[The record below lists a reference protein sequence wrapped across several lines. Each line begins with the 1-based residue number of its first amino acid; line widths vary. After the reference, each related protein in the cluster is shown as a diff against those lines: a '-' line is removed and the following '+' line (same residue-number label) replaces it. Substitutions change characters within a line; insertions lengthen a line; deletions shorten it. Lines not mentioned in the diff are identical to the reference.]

1 MAFNLGSAIG
11 YLLLDTT
18 SFETGFKKA
27 IKQFESFANSSKS
40 WDKRIRSLG
49 DGFTTAGANLTKNV
63 TLPLVG
69 LGATAVNAA
78 KKFETAFT
86 GVRKTV
92 DATEEEYK
100 QLSDGITEMSERMPQ
115 SAADIASVMEIAGQL
130 GIRGTDNL
138 LSFTDTMIR
147 LGDSTNLSSEE
158 AATAIARIMNIM
170 GTSTEDVDR
179 FGATIVDLGNNFA
192 TTEAEIVEMSNR
204 LAAGGKIAGLTEP
217 EIMAL
222 ATAMSSVGINAE
234 AGGTA
239 MTQTFNAI
247 EKAVANGGKNLESF
261 AEIAGMS
268 AEDFAAAWEGS
279 PIDAITSF
287 IQGLGELEENGGSAT
302 LALDDLGL
310 SGIRQSDMLKSLSQA
325 GDLLNDTLDTANK
338 AWEDNTALVDESN
351 KKYETL
357 DSKLDMA
364 KNSAENLAR
373 SFGEAL
379 MPMIENVTGF
389 IQDLSQKLNSLSDDQ
404 KKAISKIAEVAVVIG
419 PVLLIL
425 GSVVDTIIKVKD
437 AIKILKGVFTGVTSP
452 IGLVI
457 TIIGLLVA
465 AFIYLWNTSED
476 FRNFWINLWE
486 AIKNAAKA
494 AADWVVQAVKDVVQF
509 FKNLPQTIADIW
521 NNIKTTVSEKIQE
534 IITAIAEWAVNL
546 YNSAV
551 NAWNQFWDGAKSI
564 WEQIV
569 TWISESWNSVV
580 DTVTNF
586 GQNLY
591 DAGAS
596 IFSSFWDGLVS
607 VWESIA
613 SWVSEKVSWIAN
625 ALSSAL
631 GSVSSH
637 THSSGS
643 YATGIDYIP
652 SDRYVKVHEGE
663 AILSKEQNRNRNNS
677 VNGSFS
683 VPIVLDVTNK
693 IDGMTLARNQYKYNL
708 IVDNNHGPKLIKT

>member
-551 NAWNQFWDGAKSI
+551 NAWNQFWDGAKST

>member
-1 MAFNLGSAIG
+1 MAFNLGTAVG
-11 YLLLDTT
+11 YLMLDT
-18 SFETGFKKA
+18 SGFTKGFQKA
-27 IKQFESFANSSKS
+27 KSQLEIFTNSSLS
-40 WDKRIRSLG
+40 FDKRMQGLSSGLTILG
-49 DGFTTAGANLTKNV
+49 GNLTKNV

-69 LGATAVNAA
+69 LGTAAA
-78 KKFETAFT
+78 KSAIDFESAFA

-92 DATEEEYK
+92 DATEEEYSE
-100 QLSDGITEMSERMPQ
+100 LEEAIVEMSNRMPQ

-130 GIRGTDNL
+130 GIRGRDNL
-138 LSFTDTMIR
+138 LSFTETMIR

-158 AATAIARIMNIM
+158 AATAIAQIMNIM
-170 GTSTEDVDR
+170 GTSTEDVGR
-179 FGATIVDLGNNFA
+179 FGSAIVDLGNNFA
-192 TTEAEIVEMSNR
+192 TTESEITEMANR
-204 LAAGGKIAGLTEP
+204 LAAGGKLAGLTEP
-217 EIMAL
+217 QILAL
-222 ATAMSSVGINAE
+222 AAAMSSVGIDAE

-247 EKAVANGGKNLESF
+247 EKAVADGGGQLQKF
-261 AEIAGMS
+261 ADIAGMS
-268 AEDFAAAWEGS
+268 SEEFAAAWES
-279 PIDAITSF
+279 NPITAIQAF
-287 IQGLGELEENGGSAT
+287 IQGLGGLEEQGGSAV
-302 LALDDLGL
+302 LALDALGL
-310 SGIRQSDMLKSLSQA
+310 SGIRQSDMLKSLSQS
-325 GDLLNDTLDTANK
+325 GDLLTDALETASA
-338 AWEDNTALVDESN
+338 AWDENNALTQES
-351 KKYETL
+351 ETRYGTVT
-357 DSKLDMA
+357 SKMTILWNNV
-364 KNSAENLAR
+364 KNLAM
-373 SFGEAL
+373 SFGNLLLPA
-379 MPMIENVTGF
+379 IDKVISV
-389 IQDLSQKLNSLSDDQ
+389 IQSVVKKFDSMNETQ
-404 KKAISKIAEVAVVIG
+404 KKVVTTVVSIVAAIG
-419 PVLLIL
+419 PALLIL
-425 GSVVDTIIKVKD
+425 GKVIATVTNVIKVVKLLN
-437 AIKILKGVFTGVTSP
+437 AAFLANPILL
-452 IGLVI
+452 II
-457 TIIGLLVA
+457 TIIAALVA
-465 AFIYLWNTSED
+465 AFILLWNNCEG
-476 FRNFWINLWE
+476 FRNFWINLWNTLKE
-486 AIKNAAKA
+486 AVSAAVDWIK
-494 AADWVVQAVKDVVQF
+494 QAIQNIGEF
-509 FKNLPQTIADIW
+509 FQNLGQTVAEIW

-534 IITAIAEWAVNL
+534 IITAITEWAVNL

-569 TWISESWNSVV
+569 AWISESWNSVV

-596 IFSSFWDGLVS
+596 ILSSFWNGLMS

-663 AILSKEQNRNRNNS
+663 AILSKEQNRARNNS
-677 VNGSFS
+677 PSGSFTM
-683 VPIVLDVTNK
+683 PIVLDVTNK

>member
-1 MAFNLGSAIG
+1 M
-11 YLLLDTT
+11 LDT
-18 SFETGFKKA
+18 SGFESGFKKA
-27 IKQFESFANSSKS
+27 EKQLQTFTDKSKS
-40 WDKRIRSLG
+40 WDKRFAGLSSGLITLG
-49 DGFTTAGANLTKNV
+49 SNLTKNV

-69 LGATAVNAA
+69 LGTAAA
-78 KKFETAFT
+78 KSAIDFESAFT

-92 DATEEEYK
+92 DATEEEF
-100 QLSDGITEMSERMPQ
+100 SDLEKGIIEMSDKMPQ

-138 LSFTDTMIR
+138 LSFTETMVR

-170 GTSTEDVDR
+170 GTSTEDVDK
-179 FGATIVDLGNNFA
+179 FGSTIVALGNNFA
-192 TTEAEIVEMSNR
+192 TTESEITEMANR
-204 LAAGGKIAGLTEP
+204 LAAGGKLAGLTESQ
-217 EIMAL
+217 ILAL

-247 EKAVANGGKNLESF
+247 EKAVANSGGQLQEF
-261 AEIAGMS
+261 ANIAGMS
-268 AEDFAAAWEGS
+268 SKEFAAAWES
-279 PIDAITSF
+279 DPITAIQAF
-287 IQGLGELEENGGSAT
+287 IQGLGELEKQDGSAV
-302 LALDDLGL
+302 LALDALGL
-310 SGIRQSDMLKSLSQA
+310 SGIRQSDMLKSLSQS
-325 GDLLNDTLDTANK
+325 GDLLTDALETANA
-338 AWEDNTALVDESN
+338 AWDENNALTQES
-351 KKYETL
+351 ETRYGTL
-357 DSKLDMA
+357 ASKMA
-364 KNSAENLAR
+364 ILWNNVKNLAM
-373 SFGEAL
+373 SFGNLLLPA
-379 MPMIENVTGF
+379 IDKVTSV
-389 IQDLSQKLNSLSDDQ
+389 IQSVVEKLNSMDENQ
-404 KKAISKIAEVAVVIG
+404 KKVVATIVSIVAAIG

-425 GSVVDTIIKVKD
+425 GKVITTVTNVIRVVKLLGAVLL
-437 AIKILKGVFTGVTSP
+437 ANP
-452 IGLVI
+452 IALVI
-457 TIIGLLVA
+457 TAIA
-465 AFIYLWNTSED
+465 ALIAVFILLWNNCEG
-476 FRNFWINLWE
+476 FRNFWINLWNTLKE
-486 AIKNAAKA
+486 VASI
-494 AADWVVQAVKDVVQF
+494 AADWIKQAIQDIGEF
-509 FKNLPQTIADIW
+509 FQNLGQTVAEIW

-534 IITAIAEWAVNL
+534 IITAISEWAVNL

-569 TWISESWNSVV
+569 AWISEAWNSVV

-596 IFSSFWDGLVS
+596 IFSSFWNGLMS

-663 AILSKEQNRNRNNS
+663 AILSKEQNRARNNS
-677 VNGSFS
+677 SSGSFTM
-683 VPIVLDVTNK
+683 PIVLDVTNK

>member
-1 MAFNLGSAIG
+1 MGFNLGTAIG
-11 YLLLDTT
+11 YLMLDT
-18 SFETGFKKA
+18 SG
-27 IKQFESFANSSKS
+27 FESGFQKAQSQLKTFMDSSQTWNTRFK
-40 WDKRIRSLG
+40 SLG
-49 DGFTTAGANLTKNV
+49 VGLTTIGGTLTKNV

-69 LGATAVNAA
+69 LGTAAA
-78 KKFETAFT
+78 KSAIDFESAFT

-92 DATEEEYK
+92 DATEEEF
-100 QLSDGITEMSERMPQ
+100 SDLEKGIIEMSNRMPQ

-138 LSFTDTMIR
+138 LSFTETMVR

-170 GTSTEDVDR
+170 GTSTEDVDK
-179 FGATIVDLGNNFA
+179 FGSTIVALGNNFA
-192 TTEAEIVEMSNR
+192 TTESEITEMANR
-204 LAAGGKIAGLTEP
+204 LAAGGKLAGLTESQ
-217 EIMAL
+217 ILAL

-247 EKAVANGGKNLESF
+247 EKAVANGGEKLQGF
-261 AEIAGMS
+261 ADIAGMTS
-268 AEDFAAAWEGS
+268 EEFAAAWES
-279 PIDAITSF
+279 DPITAIQAF
-287 IQGLGELEENGGSAT
+287 IQGLGKLEEQGGSAV

-310 SGIRQSDMLKSLSQA
+310 SGIRQSDMLKSLSQS
-325 GDLLNDTLDTANK
+325 GDLLTNTLETANA
-338 AWEDNTALVDESN
+338 AWNE
-351 KKYETL
+351 
-357 DSKLDMA
+357 
-364 KNSAENLAR
+364 NSALTQESETRYGTLASKMAILWNNVKNLAM
-373 SFGEAL
+373 SFGNLLLPA
-379 MPMIENVTGF
+379 IDKVTSV
-389 IQDLSQKLNSLSDDQ
+389 IQSVVEKLNSMDENQ
-404 KKAISKIAEVAVVIG
+404 KKVIATIVSIAAAIG
-419 PVLLIL
+419 PILLIL
-425 GSVVDTIIKVKD
+425 GKTITTVTNVIKVVKLLN
-437 AIKILKGVFTGVTSP
+437 AALLANPILL
-452 IGLVI
+452 II
-457 TIIGLLVA
+457 TIIAALVA
-465 AFIYLWNTSED
+465 AFIFLWNNCEG
-476 FRNFWINLWE
+476 FRNFWINLWNTLKE
-486 AIKNAAKA
+486 AVSAAVDWIK
-494 AADWVVQAVKDVVQF
+494 QAIQDIGEF
-509 FKNLPQTIADIW
+509 FQNLGQTVAEIW

-534 IITAIAEWAVNL
+534 IITAITEWAVNL

-551 NAWNQFWDGAKSI
+551 NVWNQFWDGAKSI

-569 TWISESWNSVV
+569 AWISESWNSVV
-580 DTVTNF
+580 DTITNF

-677 VNGSFS
+677 PSGSFTM
-683 VPIVLDVTNK
+683 PIVLDVTNK

>member
-1 MAFNLGSAIG
+1 MSFNLGTAVG
-11 YLLLDTT
+11 YLMLDT
-18 SFETGFKKA
+18 SGFESGFKRAETQLKTFTN
-27 IKQFESFANSSKS
+27 KSKS
-40 WDKRIRSLG
+40 WDKRFAGLSSGLITLG
-49 DGFTTAGANLTKNV
+49 SNLTKSV

-69 LGATAVNAA
+69 LGTAAA
-78 KKFETAFT
+78 KSAIDFESAFA

-92 DATEEEYK
+92 DATEEEYSELEK
-100 QLSDGITEMSERMPQ
+100 SIIEMSNRMPQ

-130 GIRGTDNL
+130 GIRGRDNL
-138 LSFTDTMIR
+138 LSFTETMIR

-170 GTSTEDVDR
+170 GTSTEDVGR
-179 FGATIVDLGNNFA
+179 FGSTIVDLGNNFA
-192 TTEAEIVEMSNR
+192 TTESEITEMANR
-204 LAAGGKIAGLTEP
+204 LAAGGKLAGLTEP
-217 EIMAL
+217 QILAL

-247 EKAVANGGKNLESF
+247 EKAVANGGEKLQGF
-261 AEIAGMS
+261 ADVAGMTS
-268 AEDFAAAWEGS
+268 EEFAAAWEND
-279 PIDAITSF
+279 PITAIQAF
-287 IQGLGELEENGGSAT
+287 IQGLGKLEEQGGSAV

-310 SGIRQSDMLKSLSQA
+310 SGIRQSDMLKSLSQS
-325 GDLLNDTLDTANK
+325 GDLLTDALETANG
-338 AWEDNTALVDESN
+338 AWEENDALTQESETR
-351 KKYETL
+351 YETL
-357 DSKLDMA
+357 ASKIQILWNNV
-364 KNSAENLAR
+364 KNLAK
-373 SFGEAL
+373 SFGDLLLPVIEDTIDFIKRL
-379 MPMIENVTGF
+379 IEWLDNMP
-389 IQDLSQKLNSLSDDQ
+389 DSLKDT
-404 KKAISKIAEVAVVIG
+404 IVKIAEFVAIFGPVLVVIG
-419 PVLLIL
+419 
-425 GSVVDTIIKVKD
+425 KVAG
-437 AIKILKGVFTGVTSP
+437 AIKKLIGIFTGVTSP
-452 IGLVI
+452 IGLII
-457 TIIGLLVA
+457 TIIALLVA

-569 TWISESWNSVV
+569 AWISESWNSVV

-625 ALSSAL
+625 ALSNAL

-677 VNGSFS
+677 PSGSFTM
-683 VPIVLDVTNK
+683 PIVLDVTNK

>member
-1 MAFNLGSAIG
+1 MSFNLGTAVG
-11 YLLLDTT
+11 YLMLDT
-18 SFETGFKKA
+18 SGFESGFKKA
-27 IKQFESFANSSKS
+27 EKQLQTFTDKSKS
-40 WDKRIRSLG
+40 WDKRFAGLSSGLITLG
-49 DGFTTAGANLTKNV
+49 SNLTKNV

-69 LGATAVNAA
+69 LGTAAA
-78 KKFETAFT
+78 KSAIDFESAFA

-92 DATEEEYK
+92 DATEEEYSE
-100 QLSDGITEMSERMPQ
+100 LEEAIIEMSNRMPQ

-130 GIRGTDNL
+130 GIRGRDNL
-138 LSFTDTMIR
+138 LSFTETMIR

-170 GTSTEDVDR
+170 GTSTEDVGR
-179 FGATIVDLGNNFA
+179 FGSAIVDLGNNFA
-192 TTEAEIVEMSNR
+192 TTESEITEMANR
-204 LAAGGKIAGLTEP
+204 LAAGGKLAGLTEP
-217 EIMAL
+217 QILAL
-222 ATAMSSVGINAE
+222 AAAMSSVGIDAE

-247 EKAVANGGKNLESF
+247 EKAVANGGGQLQKF
-261 AEIAGMS
+261 ADIAGMS
-268 AEDFAAAWEGS
+268 SEEFAAAWES
-279 PIDAITSF
+279 DPITAIQAF
-287 IQGLGELEENGGSAT
+287 IQGLGELEEQGGSAV

-310 SGIRQSDMLKSLSQA
+310 SGIRQSDMLKSLSQS
-325 GDLLNDTLDTANK
+325 GDLLTDALETANA
-338 AWEDNTALVDESN
+338 AWDENNALTQESETRYGTLTSKMIILWNNVKNLAMSFGNLLLPAIN
-351 KKYETL
+351 KVTSVIQSVVKKL
-357 DSKLDMA
+357 DSM
-364 KNSAENLAR
+364 NEN
-373 SFGEAL
+373 
-379 MPMIENVTGF
+379 
-389 IQDLSQKLNSLSDDQ
+389 Q
-404 KKAISKIAEVAVVIG
+404 KKVVATVVSIVAAIG

-425 GSVVDTIIKVKD
+425 GKVIATVTNVIKVVKLLN
-437 AIKILKGVFTGVTSP
+437 AALLANPILL
-452 IGLVI
+452 II
-457 TIIGLLVA
+457 TIIAALVA
-465 AFIYLWNTSED
+465 AFILLWNNCEG
-476 FRNFWINLWE
+476 FRNFWINLWNTLKE
-486 AIKNAAKA
+486 AVSAAVDWIK
-494 AADWVVQAVKDVVQF
+494 QAIQDIGEF
-509 FKNLPQTIADIW
+509 FQNLGQTVAEIW

-534 IITAIAEWAVNL
+534 IITAITEWAVNL

-569 TWISESWNSVV
+569 AWISESWNSIV

-596 IFSSFWDGLVS
+596 IFSSFWNGLMS

-625 ALSSAL
+625 ALSNAL
-631 GSVSSH
+631 GGVRSH

>member
-452 IGLVI
+452 VGLVI

-509 FKNLPQTIADIW
+509 FENLPQTIADIW
-521 NNIKTTVSEKIQE
+521 GNIKTTVSEKIQE
-534 IITAIAEWAVNL
+534 IITAITEWAVNL

-569 TWISESWNSVV
+569 AWISESWNSIV

-596 IFSSFWDGLVS
+596 IFSSFWNGLMS

-625 ALSSAL
+625 ALSNAL
-631 GSVSSH
+631 GGVRSH

-663 AILSKEQNRNRNNS
+663 AILSKEQNRARNNS
-677 VNGSFS
+677 PSGSFTM
-683 VPIVLDVTNK
+683 PIVLDVTNK

>member
-69 LGATAVNAA
+69 LGTTAVNAA

-509 FKNLPQTIADIW
+509 FENLPQTIASIW

-534 IITAIAEWAVNL
+534 IINSITEWAVNL

-551 NAWNQFWDGAKSI
+551 NAWNQFWNGAKSV
-564 WEQIV
+564 WEQITAWV
-569 TWISESWNSVV
+569 SESWNSVV
-580 DTVTNF
+580 DTIAEF
-586 GQNLY
+586 GQSLY

-625 ALSSAL
+625 ALSGAL
-631 GSVSSH
+631 GSVSAHS
-637 THSSGS
+637 HSSGS
-643 YATGIDYIP
+643 FATGIDYIP

-663 AILSKEQNRNRNNS
+663 AILSKEDNVSYRAGKSGGGDTYNFYSPKALTPTASARAMKK
-677 VNGSFS
+677 
-683 VPIVLDVTNK
+683 LNK
-693 IDGMTLARNQYKYNL
+693 QLVMGM
-708 IVDNNHGPKLIKT
+708 I